1 MERQEFDEIT
11 LAIIQ
16 AAIEVHRHLG
26 PGLLENIYQECL
38 TRELSIRGLRLL
50 SDERIP
56 VYYKGQLLDARYQI
70 DLLVED
76 AVIVELKAIETILPV
91 HCAQVLTYLRLT
103 NKRVG
108 LLINF
113 NVRYLRQGI
122 RRIVNNF

>member
-56 VYYKGQLLDARYQI
+56 VYYKSQLLDARYQI